1 MSRKHKSL
9 HESAAEILA
18 ASVTNAGREPLPMSA
33 MMMDPSADLGGATT
47 MVDPSAHG
55 AAASKNMVMS
65 PKAGKAGLP
74 AEEMQLAPDQA
85 EKIVDEDEA
94 LDKDSP
100 ADTGKMKIKFSEEL
114 EGEALVESLIAE
126 HGAEMVLEGFI
137 SEYGE
142 VAVFNDI
149 MEEYVNEYGEDL
161 VDEKFGET
169 LFEQYGEENVV
180 AFIAENVIAEFSE
193 QEFTDEEFGALQ
205 EQSGAFITEMQTL
218 SDEDFDNYI
227 SNLNE
232 EELVHAIQLSSL
244 NEEYLVEFLK
254 KIGKALKKG
263 VKKVGKFA
271 KKVISHPLFSTIASF
286 ALPGIGTALGAVG
299 SKLASTALGKAVG
312 AVGSK
317 IASSALGKGVA
328 ALGKTVVGGALKRAA
343 GGAIKGGVSSVLQGG
358 KFKEGAK
365 LGAITGVA
373 SPLVNKVAGGLRN
386 LTGSEAIGTTAADAL
401 AGGIASK
408 ATGGK
413 FSQGAKTGA
422 ISSLVGRATGN
433 IRKGFGD
440 NAGNV
445 ADAVGDAIANRSSGG
460 AAADYEPV
468 ETTDVSDSDQT
479 DDRTTVASSTPKNQ
493 SQPADDNDYD
503 NLGSSAWKNVAKQAA
518 AAKRRAAGNRPV
530 RQVAEDSNE
539 ILQHLSTLNE
549 SELNAFV
556 DQLSEEEASFIA
568 EVLEENAL
576 AVEAMAP
583 APNRRNIRGVQD
595 RIDAGNRRGRR
606 NIRGAQD
613 RIDAGNR
620 RDAENASLRAETERL
635 EKLSASTNPPA
646 TTPKYGEKG
655 TGANKGK
662 FWTGKAYQKPSE
674 MSDEDRYGK
683 TGAAIRKAGA
693 KAAIAAGQD
702 PKLGADTAYNMRDKT
717 KEGNL
722 KLAADFKKSLAD
734 GAFNP
739 EKNKGADAAPADAAP
754 ARSGSR
760 PMTDA
765 EIQKLKRD
773 AAGASAAASDA
784 PAASD
789 SGMTEYDYADTWEK
803 NPIPRANAGE
813 REDYEEA
820 PEKTGVGIFR
830 TPTGEKTK
838 LRKAIPNEIANIV
851 GGISGGIGQ
860 TFKIKELGY
869 KKQRIDNRQF
879 EDSNMNEENGEET
892 MMETTELTEEQ
903 IREERLLAIKEAVK
917 QFKGNMKEDVD
928 ALFNGESLSEEFR
941 GKATLIFESAVT
953 SRVESILEQVMQEND
968 EVLATAYDEI
978 KDQITEQVDEYLNYV
993 VEQWM
998 DSNKVAIET
1007 GLRAELAEDFISG
1020 LRSLFQEHYIEIPE
1034 EKVDVAETLATELEQ
1049 AGEYVQSVHAH
1060 VEEQEAVIA
1069 DLQEQLDAVKKEKS
1083 IDNFCE
1089 GLTSVQA
1096 AKMKALAEGVEF
1108 TAEGDFEEKLAVLRE
1123 NYFSS
1128 KVQVK
1133 SEVKEIQQAMLN
1145 EEPEVVQTNNI
1156 MARYV
1161 KSISKTA
1168 PKA

>member
-18 ASVTNAGREPLPMSA
+18 ASVANAGKEPLPMSA
-33 MMMDPSADLGGATT
+33 MMMEPPADLGGATT
-47 MVDPSAHG
+47 MADPSALG
-55 AAASKNMVMS
+55 AAASENMVMA

-74 AEEMQLAPDQA
+74 AEEMKVAPDQA
-85 EKIVDEDEA
+85 EEIADEDEA

-100 ADTGKMKIKFSEEL
+100 ADTGKMKVKVSEEL

-126 HGAEMVLEGFI
+126 HGAELVLEGLI
-137 SEYGE
+137 AEYGD
-142 VAVFNDI
+142 AVIFNGI
-149 MEEYVNEYGEDL
+149 MEEYANEYGEDL

-169 LFEQYGEENVV
+169 LFEQYGEEKVV
-180 AFIAENVIAEFSE
+180 AFIAENVIAEFGE

-205 EQSGAFITEMQTL
+205 EQSNTFITEMQTL

-232 EELVHAIQLSSL
+232 EELVYAIQLSSL

-263 VKKVGKFA
+263 VKAVGKVA
-271 KKVISHPLFSTIASF
+271 KKVISNPLLSTVASF
-286 ALPGIGTALGAVG
+286 ALPGVGTALGALG
-299 SKLASTALGKAVG
+299 GKLASTAVGKAVG

-317 IASSALGKGVA
+317 IAGSALGKGVA
-328 ALGKTVVGGALKRAA
+328 ALGKTAVGGVLKNAA
-343 GGAIKGGVSSVLQGG
+343 GGAIKGGISSVLQGG

-373 SPLVNKVAGGLRN
+373 SPLVNKVAGGLTN
-386 LTGSEAIGTTAADAL
+386 VTGSEAIGTTAADAL

-422 ISSLVGRATGN
+422 IGSLVGRAAGN

-440 NAGNV
+440 VAGDV
-445 ADAVGDAIANRSSGG
+445 ADTVGGAVANRSSGG

-468 ETTDVSDSDQT
+468 ETTDVPDQDQT
-479 DDRTTVASSTPKNQ
+479 DDRTTVASSTPKTQ
-493 SQPADDNDYD
+493 SRPADEPADDNDYE
-503 NLGSSAWKNVAKQAA
+503 NLGSSAWKNVARQAA
-518 AAKRRAAGNRPV
+518 AARRGAAGNRPV

-549 SELNAFV
+549 EELNAFV
-556 DQLSEEEASFIA
+556 DQLSEEESEFIA
-568 EVLEENAL
+568 EMLEEKVKFDAAAAQRDYIMGNTTS
-576 AVEAMAP
+576 AVERKPASGPTKEAAAKLSKKKKIDLAAMQRNFIMTGDKDVGIPEFGTKKIDLANSGQYMDGTLRPESPVNQPKPVVATKPTAAKLKSVKKAAAAP
-583 APNRRNIRGVQD
+583 APAR
-595 RIDAGNRRGRR
+595 
-606 NIRGAQD
+606 
-613 RIDAGNR
+613 
-620 RDAENASLRAETERL
+620 
-635 EKLSASTNPPA
+635 
-646 TTPKYGEKG
+646 
-655 TGANKGK
+655 
-662 FWTGKAYQKPSE
+662 
-674 MSDEDRYGK
+674 
-683 TGAAIRKAGA
+683 
-693 KAAIAAGQD
+693 
-702 PKLGADTAYNMRDKT
+702 
-717 KEGNL
+717 
-722 KLAADFKKSLAD
+722 
-734 GAFNP
+734 
-739 EKNKGADAAPADAAP
+739 AP
-754 ARSGSR
+754 ARAPVR
-760 PMTDA
+760 
-765 EIQKLKRD
+765 
-773 AAGASAAASDA
+773 A
-784 PAASD
+784 PAPAGLD
-789 SGMTEYDYADTWEK
+789 SGMTEWDYVDTWEA
-803 NPIPRANAGE
+803 NPIPRASAGDRYDRDEYDQSMPDNA
-813 REDYEEA
+813 
-820 PEKTGVGIFR
+820 GVGIFR
-830 TPTGEKTK
+830 TPTGEKTA
-838 LRKAIPNEIANIV
+838 LRKAIPNEIASIV
-851 GGISGGIGQ
+851 GGLAGGVGQ
-860 TFKIKELGY
+860 AFKIKELGY
-869 KKQRIDNRQF
+869 KKPGSRVNEQF

-892 MMETTELTEEQ
+892 TMETTELTEEQ

-917 QFKGNMKEDVD
+917 QFKGTMREDVD

-941 GKATLIFESAVT
+941 AKATLIFESAVT

-978 KDQITEQVDEYLNYV
+978 KDQLTEQVDEYLNYV

-1069 DLQEQLDAVKKEKS
+1069 DLQEQLNTVKKEKS

-1089 GLTSVQA
+1089 GLTAVQA
-1096 AKMKALAEGVEF
+1096 AKMKSLAEGVEF
-1108 TAEGDFEEKLAVLRE
+1108 TTEGDFEEKLAVLRE
-1123 NYFSS
+1123 NYFPT

-1133 SEVKEIQQAMLN
+1133 SEVKELQQVALN
-1145 EEPEVVQTNNI
+1145 EEPEVEQTNNI

>member
-1 MSRKHKSL
+1 
-9 HESAAEILA
+9 
-18 ASVTNAGREPLPMSA
+18 
-33 MMMDPSADLGGATT
+33 
-47 MVDPSAHG
+47 
-55 AAASKNMVMS
+55 
-65 PKAGKAGLP
+65 
-74 AEEMQLAPDQA
+74 MQVAPDQA
-85 EKIVDEDEA
+85 EKIADEDEA

-271 KKVISHPLFSTIASF
+271 KKVISHPLFSTVASF

-328 ALGKTVVGGALKRAA
+328 ALGKTVVGGALKSAA

-358 KFKEGAK
+358 KFKDGAK

-445 ADAVGDAIANRSSGG
+445 ADAVGGAIANRSSGG

-479 DDRTTVASSTPKNQ
+479 DDRTTVASSTPKTQ

-503 NLGSSAWKNVAKQAA
+503 SLGSSAWKNVAKQAA

-568 EVLEENAL
+568 EVLEENAV
-576 AVEAMAP
+576 AVA
-583 APNRRNIRGVQD
+583 
-595 RIDAGNRRGRR
+595 
-606 NIRGAQD
+606 
-613 RIDAGNR
+613 
-620 RDAENASLRAETERL
+620 
-635 EKLSASTNPPA
+635 A
-646 TTPKYGEKG
+646 T
-655 TGANKGK
+655 AA
-662 FWTGKAYQKPSE
+662 GKA
-674 MSDEDRYGK
+674 
-683 TGAAIRKAGA
+683 
-693 KAAIAAGQD
+693 
-702 PKLGADTAYNMRDKT
+702 
-717 KEGNL
+717 
-722 KLAADFKKSLAD
+722 
-734 GAFNP
+734 
-739 EKNKGADAAPADAAP
+739 
-754 ARSGSR
+754 
-760 PMTDA
+760 
-765 EIQKLKRD
+765 
-773 AAGASAAASDA
+773 
-784 PAASD
+784 
-789 SGMTEYDYADTWEK
+789 
-803 NPIPRANAGE
+803 
-813 REDYEEA
+813 
-820 PEKTGVGIFR
+820 
-830 TPTGEKTK
+830 
-838 LRKAIPNEIANIV
+838 
-851 GGISGGIGQ
+851 
-860 TFKIKELGY
+860 
-869 KKQRIDNRQF
+869 
-879 EDSNMNEENGEET
+879 
-892 MMETTELTEEQ
+892 
-903 IREERLLAIKEAVK
+903 
-917 QFKGNMKEDVD
+917 
-928 ALFNGESLSEEFR
+928 
-941 GKATLIFESAVT
+941 GKA
-953 SRVESILEQVMQEND
+953 
-968 EVLATAYDEI
+968 
-978 KDQITEQVDEYLNYV
+978 
-993 VEQWM
+993 
-998 DSNKVAIET
+998 
-1007 GLRAELAEDFISG
+1007 
-1020 LRSLFQEHYIEIPE
+1020 
-1034 EKVDVAETLATELEQ
+1034 
-1049 AGEYVQSVHAH
+1049 
-1060 VEEQEAVIA
+1060 
-1069 DLQEQLDAVKKEKS
+1069 
-1083 IDNFCE
+1083 
-1089 GLTSVQA
+1089 
-1096 AKMKALAEGVEF
+1096 
-1108 TAEGDFEEKLAVLRE
+1108 
-1123 NYFSS
+1123 
-1128 KVQVK
+1128 
-1133 SEVKEIQQAMLN
+1133 
-1145 EEPEVVQTNNI
+1145 
-1156 MARYV
+1156 
-1161 KSISKTA
+1161 
-1168 PKA
+1168 